1 MTAPSGQASGASAIP
16 AQSPARFRERR
27 WVGSVLALGD
37 VFALE
42 VSFAL
47 GYLLRLAAARW
58 YPAGL
63 GPAQLRG
70 IALGLLLLP
79 VAHLLAGL
87 YPGYGLHPIERL
99 RLRMKT
105 SFTVFATLI
114 VWDYLIQHGDWSRG
128 VLLGAAFLSLVLPVA
143 VESLLIRRLMSKG
156 YWGTPVLV
164 LGTTR
169 GGFGVA
175 EKLRK
180 QEYLGLS
187 PALNIDESDLH
198 GPAMK
203 DALEDLAR
211 TIRIAVVA
219 IPNLGPRQLAS
230 LIETLPFPRVIVV
243 DVFSALQSQWVTP
256 VDLGGTLGLE
266 LKRNLLLRRNRS
278 LKRMLD
284 LAIGLPLFLVS
295 VPLVAAFGLWIRK
308 ASPGPAFYV
317 QERQGYGG
325 KTIRVWKLRTMY
337 LNADAQLADWMD
349 RNPQQRLEW
358 ERCFKLRDDPR
369 ILPGIGKVLRR
380 FSLDELPQFWNV
392 LVGDM
397 SLVGPRPFP
406 FYHLERFDAEFCD
419 LRNQVRPGITG
430 LWQVNERS
438 EGDLKTQES
447 LDTYYVR
454 NWSIWMDIHILA
466 STLRAVIKGT
476 GAY

>member
-1 MTAPSGQASGASAIP
+1 MTVPSGQSSSTGVTP
-16 AQSPARFRERR
+16 AQAPAHFRERR
-27 WVGSVLALGD
+27 WVGAILALGD

-105 SFTVFATLI
+105 SLTVFATLI

-156 YWGTPVLV
+156 CWGTPVLV

-187 PALNIDESDLH
+187 PALNLDESELH
-198 GPAMK
+198 GPVMK
-203 DALEDLAR
+203 DVLEDLAR
-211 TIRIAVVA
+211 TIRVAVVA
-219 IPNLGPRQLAS
+219 IPNLSPRQLAS

-243 DVFSALQSQWVTP
+243 DVFSALQCQWVTP

-278 LKRMLD
+278 LKRLLD
-284 LAIGLPLFLVS
+284 VAIGLPLFVVS
-295 VPLVAAFGLWIRK
+295 VPLVAIFGLWIRK
-308 ASPGPAFYV
+308 ASPGPAFYA

-325 KTIRVWKLRTMY
+325 KTIRVWKLRTMH
-337 LNADAQLADWMD
+337 LNADAQLADCVD
-349 RNPQQRLEW
+349 RNPEQRLEW

-369 ILPGIGKVLRR
+369 ILPGVGKVLRR

-438 EGDLKTQES
+438 DGDLKTQES

-454 NWSIWMDIHILA
+454 NWSIWMDVHILA
-466 STLRAVIKGT
+466 STLRAVIEGT